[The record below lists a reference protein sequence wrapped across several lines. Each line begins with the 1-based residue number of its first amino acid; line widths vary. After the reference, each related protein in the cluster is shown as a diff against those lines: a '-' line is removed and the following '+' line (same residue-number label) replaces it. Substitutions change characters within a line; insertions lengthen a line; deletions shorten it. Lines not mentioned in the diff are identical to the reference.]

1 MLSRNNIILL
11 VCCSGIFFEA
21 LDIAIVNL
29 AMPIIQQDFQL
40 PADAIQWMQVV
51 YVLCYGGFLVLG
63 GKLADLLGR
72 KKVFIAGSLIFM
84 ITSLG
89 AGLSPGYSFLLL
101 NRALQGIGAA
111 LVLPSAFS
119 IITNTFH
126 DEHERNKAIGIFGS
140 FAAIGSG
147 SGLSLGGIVATYFG
161 WQWIFFINVPVI
173 FISLIFAFV
182 YIAPDHQ
189 HTLRRRPDALSS
201 FLLTSALFG
210 LNYLVHGLGAIRKDW
225 LELVMLLAAVVILI
239 VLFFKRNSSRKE
251 PLIDFAVLNQPTA
264 TTGYG
269 GIAMMGAVFTS
280 YLFLISLILQK
291 SMQFTA
297 AHAGFILL
305 PFSIFSAI
313 VSKYIV
319 PAMLRVISIGR
330 VGVLGMV
337 FMLTGTLTLAICIA
351 NDYHTIPL
359 LISIGCVNGAGIA
372 ICFMAY
378 NITILH
384 AIPKEQHGLASS
396 LMNASFFFAGGLGLS
411 TISLFLDDADET
423 YFIPVMVMSSFAL
436 LGIAWL
442 LIRQTAPRLLT
453 LKR

>member
-29 AMPIIQQDFQL
+29 AMPIVRADFNL

-63 GKLADLLGR
+63 GKLADEIGR
-72 KKVFIAGSLIFM
+72 KKIFITGSLIFM

-89 AGLSPGYSFLLL
+89 AGLSSGYGFLLI

-111 LVLPSAFS
+111 FVLPSAFS

-126 DEHERNKAIGIFGS
+126 DPHERNKAIGIFGS

-173 FISLIFAFV
+173 FISLIFAFI
-182 YIAPDHQ
+182 YIAPDNRH
-189 HTLRRRPDALSS
+189 HTSRTPDALSS
-201 FLLTSALFG
+201 FFLTSALFAF
-210 LNYLVHGLGAIRKDW
+210 NYVIHMLGAIREKWD
-225 LELVMLLAAVVILI
+225 EVIFFSAIALLLI
-239 VLFFKRNSSRKE
+239 VLFFKRNRNRSN
-251 PLIDFAVLNQPTA
+251 PLIEFSVLNKWPA
-264 TTGYG
+264 ITGYG

-280 YLFLISLILQK
+280 YLFLISLVLQQ
-291 SMQFTA
+291 SMQLTA
-297 AHAGFILL
+297 AHAGFLLL
-305 PFSIFSAI
+305 PFSIFSAV
-313 VSKYIV
+313 VSKYIA
-319 PAMLRVISIGR
+319 PSLLRVITIHQL
-330 VGVLGMV
+330 GVLGMMC
-337 FMLTGTLTLAICIA
+337 MLTGTVMLAICIST
-351 NDYHTIPL
+351 NHHVVPL

-378 NITILH
+378 NITILQ
-384 AIPKEQHGLASS
+384 AIPMEHHGLASS

-411 TISLFLDDADET
+411 ILSVFIENQAA
-423 YFIPVMVMSSFAL
+423 YFIPALVMSSFAM
-436 LGIAWL
+436 LGIVWL
-442 LIRQTAPRLLT
+442 FLRQRASILVES
-453 LKR
+453 KQ